1 MDGFEQSLSKNGLKS
16 SPVCL
21 FEEPA
26 HLRIWFNRLLNSFE
40 AGSCGRW
47 VSRNLFKATNSG
59 VPEALSYISLSELR
73 LDLESLLGCRRLNF
87 HHHWVHLVTIK
98 IHSSILSV
106 SSKSANVLLLGQARN
121 VCLGQYFW
129 HQESTHSSW
138 ASARTCFPSLVWFP
152 VTEKLFPL
160 SQPPLQD
167 PPAGPSMSF
176 QPGLL
181 ISSSKIE

>member
-1 MDGFEQSLSKNGLKS
+1 MGGGYQGIY
-16 SPVCL
+16 
-21 FEEPA
+21 
-26 HLRIWFNRLLNSFE
+26 LRPQLQ
-40 AGSCGRW
+40 
-47 VSRNLFKATNSG
+47 VYQKH
-59 VPEALSYISLSELR
+59 PLSYISLSELR
-73 LDLESLLGCRRLNF
+73 LDLESLLGFRRLNF

-106 SSKSANVLLLGQARN
+106 SSKSADMLLLGQARN

-129 HQESTHSSW
+129 HEESTHSSW

-160 SQPPLQD
+160 PQPPLQD

-181 ISSSKIE
+181 ISNSKIEGGSQMFHSGLLYLFI